1 MTFARLVRSDHDSC
15 AGGRARPENPA
26 VAVPT
31 ALAARPARRL
41 AAALVMLAAPFAV
54 LAQSPAASQAAT
66 AGAYPVRPITIIVG
80 SSAGS
85 TTDGL
90 ARAIGQEITAATKVP
105 VIVDNKAGASGG
117 IAAQSVA
124 RAPADGY
131 TLFITTNTT
140 QAANPHLFRKLA
152 YDPVKDFAPVGALVK
167 GYLLLVTN
175 PRLTAR
181 NVTELAATAK
191 KQQLTFGAGSS
202 SARVASELFQ
212 QMTHT
217 QLTYV
222 PYKANPAAIIDLVGG
237 QIDLM
242 IVDLT
247 TSLPQVKAGKL
258 KALGVSSPKR
268 SPLVPDVPTIA
279 EAGLP
284 GYEISYW
291 NAVYAPAGTPAP
303 ILDRI
308 NALMQKAMTAEP
320 VRRFV
325 EQNGMEPFTST
336 PAELASFQAA
346 EYKRWGAVIK
356 TAGIQPE

>member
-1 MTFARLVRSDHDSC
+1 MNIARI
-15 AGGRARPENPA
+15 
-26 VAVPT
+26 
-31 ALAARPARRL
+31 L
-41 AAALVMLAAPFAV
+41 AAATLCA
-54 LAQSPAASQAAT
+54 AASQPALAD
-66 AGAYPVRPITIIVG
+66 GYPSKPITIVIG

-90 ARAIGQEITAATKVP
+90 ARVIGQEITAETKAP
-105 VIVDNKAGASGG
+105 VIVESKPGASGG
-117 IAAQSVA
+117 IAAQAVA

-152 YDPVKDFAPVGALVK
+152 YDPVKDFTPVGALVK
-167 GYLLLVTN
+167 GYLLLVTH
-175 PRLTAR
+175 P
-181 NVTELAATAK
+181 NVKAQNVAELVAVAK
-191 KQQLTFGAGSS
+191 KQPLTFGAGSS
-202 SARVASELFQ
+202 SARVAAELFQ

-222 PYKANPAAIIDLVGG
+222 PYKANPQAIVDLVGG
-237 QIDLM
+237 QIDMM

-268 SPLVPDVPTIA
+268 SPLVPDLPTIA

-303 ILDRI
+303 VVQRI
-308 NALMQKAMTAEP
+308 NELMQKALATEN

-325 EQNGMEPFTST
+325 EQNGMEPFTSS
-336 PAELASFQAA
+336 PAELATFQAT
-346 EYKRWGAVIK
+346 EYKRWGSVIK
-356 TAGIQPE
+356 AAGIEPE

>member
-1 MTFARLVRSDHDSC
+1 MNLVRTFAVL
-15 AGGRARPENPA
+15 PA
-26 VAVPT
+26 L
-31 ALAARPARRL
+31 ALAAL
-41 AAALVMLAAPFAV
+41 SAAANP
-54 LAQSPAASQAAT
+54 
-66 AGAYPVRPITIIVG
+66 YPSKPITIVVG

-90 ARAIGQEITAATKVP
+90 ARAIGQEITLETKIP
-105 VIVDNKAGASGG
+105 VIVDNKPGASGG
-117 IAAQSVA
+117 IAAQAAA
-124 RAPADGY
+124 RSPADGY
-131 TLFITTNTT
+131 TIFITTNTT

-167 GYLLLVTN
+167 GWLLLVTN
-175 PRLTAR
+175 PSVKAQ
-181 NVTELAATAK
+181 NVTELAALAK
-191 KQQLTFGAGSS
+191 KQPLTFGAGSS

-222 PYKANPAAIIDLVGG
+222 PYKANPQAIIELVGG
-237 QIDLM
+237 QTDMM

-258 KALGVSSPKR
+258 KVLGISSPKR
-268 SPLVPDVPTIA
+268 SPLVPDVPTMA

-303 ILDRI
+303 VVQRI
-308 NALMQKAMTAEP
+308 NELMQKALATDN

-336 PAELASFQAA
+336 PAELATFQAA
-346 EYKRWGAVIK
+346 EYKRWGSVIK

>member
-1 MTFARLVRSDHDSC
+1 MNIASIL
-15 AGGRARPENPA
+15 AA
-26 VAVPT
+26 VT
-31 ALAARPARRL
+31 LGALASQPAL
-41 AAALVMLAAPFAV
+41 AD
-54 LAQSPAASQAAT
+54 
-66 AGAYPVRPITIIVG
+66 GYPSRPITIVVG

-90 ARAIGQEITAATKVP
+90 ARAIAQEITAETKVP

-117 IAAQSVA
+117 IAAQAVA
-124 RAPADGY
+124 HAPADGY

-152 YDPVKDFAPVGALVK
+152 YDPVRDFAPVGALVK
-167 GYLLLVTN
+167 GYLLLVTH
-175 PRLTAR
+175 P
-181 NVTELAATAK
+181 NVKAQNVAELVAAAK
-191 KQQLTFGAGSS
+191 KQPLTFGAGSS

-222 PYKANPAAIIDLVGG
+222 PYKANPQAIVDLVGG
-237 QIDLM
+237 QIDMM

-268 SPLVPDVPTIA
+268 SPLAPDLPTIA

-291 NAVYAPAGTPAP
+291 NAVYAPAGTSAAVVQ
-303 ILDRI
+303 RI
-308 NALMQKAMTAEP
+308 NELMQRALSTEN

-336 PAELASFQAA
+336 SVELASFQAA
-346 EYKRWGAVIK
+346 EYKRWGSVIK
-356 TAGIQPE
+356 AAGIEPE

>member
-1 MTFARLVRSDHDSC
+1 MNIT
-15 AGGRARPENPA
+15 RPF
-26 VAVPT
+26 T
-31 ALAARPARRL
+31 ALAAC
-41 AAALVMLAAPFAV
+41 ALVSHPALAE
-54 LAQSPAASQAAT
+54 
-66 AGAYPVRPITIIVG
+66 GYPSKPITIVVG

-90 ARAIGQEITAATKVP
+90 ARAIGQEITAETKLP
-105 VIVDNKAGASGG
+105 VVVDNKAGASGG
-117 IAAQSVA
+117 LAAQAVA

-140 QAANPHLFRKLA
+140 QAANPHLFRKLG

-175 PRLTAR
+175 PSVKAQ
-181 NVTELAATAK
+181 NVAELAAAAK
-191 KQQLTFGAGSS
+191 KRPLTFGAGSS

-222 PYKANPAAIIDLVGG
+222 PYKANPQAIIDLVGG
-237 QIDLM
+237 QIDMM

-268 SPLVPDVPTIA
+268 SPLVPELPTIA

-303 ILDRI
+303 VVQRI
-308 NALMQKAMTAEP
+308 NELMRKAMTTEN

-325 EQNGMEPFTST
+325 EQNGMEPFTSS
-336 PAELASFQAA
+336 PAELASFQAD
-346 EYKRWGAVIK
+346 EYKRWGSVIK
-356 TAGIQPE
+356 AAGIQPE

>member
-1 MTFARLVRSDHDSC
+1 MPLVRS
-15 AGGRARPENPA
+15 
-26 VAVPT
+26 
-31 ALAARPARRL
+31 LAAL
-41 AAALVMLAAPFAV
+41 LV
-54 LAQSPAASQAAT
+54 AAT
-66 AGAYPVRPITIIVG
+66 AASAAMADDWPSRPVTIVVG

-90 ARAIGQEITAATKVP
+90 ARAIGQAITAETRQP

-117 IAAQSVA
+117 IAAQAAA
-124 RAPADGY
+124 RAAPDGY

-140 QAANPHLFRKLA
+140 QAANPHLFRKLG
-152 YDPVKDFAPVGALVK
+152 YDPVKDFEPVGALVK
-167 GYLLLVTN
+167 GYLLLVTH
-175 PRLTAR
+175 PSVKAQ
-181 NVTELAATAK
+181 NVGELVAAAK
-191 KQQLTFGAGSS
+191 KQPLTFGAGSS
-202 SARVASELFQ
+202 SARVAAELFQ

-222 PYKANPAAIIDLVGG
+222 PYKANPPAIIDLVGG

-268 SPLVPDVPTIA
+268 SPLVPDLPTIA

-303 ILDRI
+303 VLQRV
-308 NALMQKAMTAEP
+308 NALMQRALATEP

-346 EYKRWGAVIK
+346 EYKRWGSVIHA
-356 TAGIQPE
+356 AGIQPE

>member
-1 MTFARLVRSDHDSC
+1 MTFTRLT
-15 AGGRARPENPA
+15 AL
-26 VAVPT
+26 VALATSLTGALPT
-31 ALAARPARRL
+31 ALAN
-41 AAALVMLAAPFAV
+41 
-54 LAQSPAASQAAT
+54 
-66 AGAYPVRPITIIVG
+66 GYPTKPITLVVG

-90 ARAIGQEITAATKVP
+90 ARAIAQEISAETKTP

-124 RAPADGY
+124 RAAPDGH

-167 GYLLLVTN
+167 GYLLLVTH
-175 PRLTAR
+175 PGVKAKG
-181 NVTELAATAK
+181 VSELAAVAK
-191 KQQLTFGAGSS
+191 KQPLSFGAGSS
-202 SARVASELFQ
+202 SARVAAELFQ
-212 QMTHT
+212 QMTGT

-222 PYKANPAAIIDLVGG
+222 PYKANPQAIIDLVGG

-268 SPLVPDVPTIA
+268 SPLVPDLPTIA

-303 ILDRI
+303 VVQRI
-308 NALMQKAMTAEP
+308 NELMQKALTTEP
-320 VRRFV
+320 VRRFI

-346 EYKRWGAVIK
+346 EFKRWGSVIQA
-356 TAGIQPE
+356 AGIQPE

>member
-1 MTFARLVRSDHDSC
+1 MNIARILATATFC
-15 AGGRARPENPA
+15 AAAAQP
-26 VAVPT
+26 
-31 ALAARPARRL
+31 ALAD
-41 AAALVMLAAPFAV
+41 
-54 LAQSPAASQAAT
+54 S
-66 AGAYPVRPITIIVG
+66 YPTRPITIVIG

-90 ARAIGQEITAATKVP
+90 ARAIGQEITAETKVP

-117 IAAQSVA
+117 IAAQAAA

-152 YDPVKDFAPVGALVK
+152 YDPVKDFTPVGALVK
-167 GYLLLVTN
+167 GYLLLVTH
-175 PRLTAR
+175 P
-181 NVTELAATAK
+181 NVKAQNVAELVAAAK
-191 KQQLTFGAGSS
+191 KQPLTFGAGSS

-212 QMTHT
+212 QMTQT
-217 QLTYV
+217 RLTYV
-222 PYKANPAAIIDLVGG
+222 PYKANPQAIVDLVGG
-237 QIDLM
+237 QIDMM

-268 SPLVPDVPTIA
+268 SPLAPELPTIA

-291 NAVYAPAGTPAP
+291 NAVYAPAGTSAAVVQ
-303 ILDRI
+303 RI
-308 NALMQKAMTAEP
+308 NELMQRALSTEN

-336 PAELASFQAA
+336 SVELASFQAA
-346 EYKRWGAVIK
+346 EYKRWGSVIK
-356 TAGIQPE
+356 AAGIEPE